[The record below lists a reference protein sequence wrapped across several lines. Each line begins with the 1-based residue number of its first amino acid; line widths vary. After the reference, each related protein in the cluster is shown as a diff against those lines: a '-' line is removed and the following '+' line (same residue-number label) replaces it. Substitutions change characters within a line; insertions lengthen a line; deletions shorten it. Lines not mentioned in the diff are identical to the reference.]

1 MAKELYCPQCNTEFW
16 GDLSVNSLCGGCGHD
31 FAKGFQN
38 GTLDVISPTGKKYLW
53 RTTYPDGEVEYNIT
67 NDRVS
72 EMAEVERLN
81 KLHYPEKVKVELVD
95 YATIEI

>member
-31 FAKGFQN
+31 FAKGFQ
-38 GTLDVISPTGKKYLW
+38 TF
-53 RTTYPDGEVEYNIT
+53 PDGEVEYNVT

-81 KLHYPEKVKVELVD
+81 KVHHPEKIKVELID